1 MVGRWCEL
9 MFPMPCILQQCVFN
23 MDVLCVYLW
32 HYFIPS
38 LLYRNWLSCFAQW
51 HYNVIINIKKKHRV
65 FVIPLGVVQSVIIP
79 QWLKHPLNLL
89 HYLPTNGLILWLCP
103 ASPSGCAACLG
114 QQRSPQLSSC
124 CPKKRRLRMD
134 RGGEEGSSEW
144 KENGSKGS
152 NYWAEY
158 SARTPACS
166 PTLLLIT
173 VN

>member
-9 MFPMPCILQQCVFN
+9 MIHMPCILQQCVFN

-38 LLYRNWLSCFAQW
+38 LLYRNWLSCFAQC
-51 HYNVIINIKKKHRV
+51 HYNVIINTKKHHV
-65 FVIPLGVVQSVIIP
+65 FVIALGVVQSVIIP

-103 ASPSGCAACLG
+103 ASPSGCATCLG

-124 CPKKRRLRMD
+124 CPKKRRLWDGQR
-134 RGGEEGSSEW
+134 RGRREQWMERKW
-144 KENGSKGS
+144 KQRKQ
-152 NYWAEY
+152 
-158 SARTPACS
+158 
-166 PTLLLIT
+166 LLSG
-173 VN
+173 VFS